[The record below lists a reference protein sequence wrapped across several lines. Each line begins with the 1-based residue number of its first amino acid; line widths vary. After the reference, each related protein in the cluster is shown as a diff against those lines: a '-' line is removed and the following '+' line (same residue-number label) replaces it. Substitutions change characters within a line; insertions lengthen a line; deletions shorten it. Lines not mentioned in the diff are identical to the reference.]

1 MKDED
6 SSSNHDKLRPRNGNE
21 AAKRDFQKTFNI
33 CFRGE
38 TSYKVYAFFMLGKTY
53 KMSFR
58 CDSTN
63 SSATEKFRCE
73 IETEHKLNQRLH
85 DLISSD
91 EL

>member
-1 MKDED
+1 MKTRAQITTNFALKMETKQRRGIFR
-6 SSSNHDKLRPRNGNE
+6 KLL
-21 AAKRDFQKTFNI
+21 TFV
-33 CFRGE
+33 FGGK
-38 TSYKVYAFFMLGKTY
+38 TSYKVYAFFMLRKTY

-58 CDSTN
+58 CDSAN

-85 DLISSD
+85 DLISSV